1 MLQQAF
7 ISLGSNLGS
16 PIDNIRYALD
26 EIARLEGISDFRH
39 SRFYETEPVSLIK
52 QNFFINA
59 ACSFFT
65 SMPPEELL
73 NKLQLIEKKLG
84 KVPKP
89 KDAPRVIDL
98 DLLFVG
104 KEQRLSHELVLP
116 HPEWNKRRFVLE
128 PLLDLTEEI
137 SFDEE
142 GELKI
147 FNIREFLRTF
157 STTKQV
163 RVII

>member
-7 ISLGSNLGS
+7 ISLGSNLGT
-16 PIDNIRYALD
+16 PIDNIRRALD
-26 EIARLEGISDFRH
+26 EIAKLEGISGFRY
-39 SRFYETEPVSLIK
+39 SRFYETEPVSLIQ

-59 ACSFFT
+59 ACVFLTKMS
-65 SMPPEELL
+65 PEELL
-73 NKLQLIEKKLG
+73 YKLQLIEKKLG
-84 KVPKP
+84 KEPKP

-104 KEQRLSHELVLP
+104 REWRSSQELVLP

-137 SFDEE
+137 SFYDE
-142 GELKI
+142 GVLRTL
-147 FNIREFLRTF
+147 NIRKFLQTF
-157 STTKQV
+157 STTKEV
-163 RVII
+163 RVIV